1 MEPVILLQ
9 SAYHWVVQ
17 PQEHV
22 PLRLGCVVFL
32 ALDADHQAARTTH
45 TSSSHHFPQVQ
56 MLTPASTPFVKVILL
71 FAS

>member
-17 PQEHV
+17 PQELV
-22 PLRLGCVVFL
+22 LLRLGCAVFL
-32 ALDADHQAARTTH
+32 ALDADPQAARITH
-45 TSSSHHFPQVQ
+45 TSSFHHFPQVQ
-56 MLTPASTPFVKVILL
+56 MLTPASTPFVKVTLL